1 MVYLILMA
9 AVVLEVIGTTALS
22 QSQQFTRPLPSLIT
36 TISYGGAFYLL
47 SWVMKT
53 MSVGVVYAI
62 WTGLGTVLVAAIGV
76 VYLNQKLDL
85 AAVIGLGL
93 IIAGLLVL
101 NLLSSS
107 VSH

>member
-1 MVYLILMA
+1 MGDEDHVS
-9 AVVLEVIGTTALS
+9 G
-22 QSQQFTRPLPSLIT
+22 R
-36 TISYGGAFYLL
+36 
-47 SWVMKT
+47 
-53 MSVGVVYAI
+53 VYAI

>member
-1 MVYLILMA
+1 MALM
-9 AVVLEVIGTTALS
+9 S
-22 QSQQFTRPLPSLIT
+22 RP
-36 TISYGGAFYLL
+36 AD
-47 SWVMKT
+47 WVMKT

-85 AAVIGLGL
+85 AAVFGVGL